1 MNSGKFKRDMKVSI
15 WSDVRC
21 PFCYIGKK
29 KFEDALEKFPNKDKV
44 EIVWKSF
51 QLDPSLKTD
60 IHTSMLEYFVK
71 AKGVSEDQALQM
83 FSGATKMAEEAGI
96 SMNIQKGIL
105 ANSFNAHR
113 LIQFAKT
120 RDLGNEIKEALFKV
134 HFEEGKNIDDISVL
148 SEVATFIGLDAEEAK
163 QVLNSDAYAYE
174 VKQDEMEARNIGV
187 RGVPFFVFDD
197 KYAIS
202 GAQPVEAFLQTLET
216 VWKENKSELKISEG
230 DSCSSEGNC
239 D

>member
-1 MNSGKFKRDMKVSI
+1 MKVSI

-29 KFEDALEKFPNKDKV
+29 KFEDALEQFPNKDKV

-60 IHTSMLEYFVK
+60 PHTSMLEYFVK
-71 AKGVSEDQALQM
+71 AKGVSEEQALQM

-96 SMNIQKGIL
+96 SMNLQEGIL

-120 RDLGNEIKEALFKV
+120 SDLGNEIKEVLFKI
-134 HFEEGKNIDDISVL
+134 HFEQGKNIDDISIL
-148 SEVATFIGLDAEEAK
+148 SEVAASIGLDAKEVK
-163 QVLNSDAYAYE
+163 QVLNSDDYAYE

-202 GAQPVEAFLQTLET
+202 GAQPVEAFLQTLEK
-216 VWKENKSELKISEG
+216 VWEENKSELKFSEG

-239 D
+239 H

>member
-1 MNSGKFKRDMKVSI
+1 MN
-15 WSDVRC
+15 
-21 PFCYIGKK
+21 
-29 KFEDALEKFPNKDKV
+29 L
-44 EIVWKSF
+44 
-51 QLDPSLKTD
+51 
-60 IHTSMLEYFVK
+60 
-71 AKGVSEDQALQM
+71 
-83 FSGATKMAEEAGI
+83 
-96 SMNIQKGIL
+96 QKGIL

-120 RDLGNEIKEALFKV
+120 RDLGNEIKEALFQI
-134 HFEEGKNIDDISVL
+134 HFEKGENIDDISIL
-148 SEVATFIGLDAEEAK
+148 SEVAASIGLDAEEVK

-202 GAQPVEAFLQTLET
+202 GAQPVEAFLQTLEKA
-216 VWKENKSELKISEG
+216 WEENKSELNISEG
-230 DSCSSEGNC
+230 ESCSDEGNC

>member
-1 MNSGKFKRDMKVSI
+1 MKVNI

-29 KFEDALEKFPNKDKV
+29 KFEDALEQFPNKDKV

-60 IHTSMLEYFVK
+60 PHTSMLEYFVK
-71 AKGVSEDQALQM
+71 AKGVSEEQALEM

-96 SMNIQKGIL
+96 SMNLQEGIL

-120 RDLGNEIKEALFKV
+120 RNLGNEIKEALFEV
-134 HFEEGKNIDDISVL
+134 HFEKGKNIDDISVL
-148 SEVATFIGLDAEEAK
+148 SEVAASIGLDAEEVE

-174 VKQDEMEARNIGV
+174 VKHDEMEAQNIGV

-202 GAQPVEAFLQTLET
+202 GAQPVEAFLQTLDK
-216 VWKENKSELKISEG
+216 VWEEKNSELKVSEG
-230 DSCSSEGNC
+230 DSCSSERNC

>member
-1 MNSGKFKRDMKVSI
+1 MKVNI

-29 KFEDALEKFPNKDKV
+29 KFKDALKQFSNKDKV
-44 EIVWKSF
+44 EIHWKSF
-51 QLDPSLKTD
+51 QLDPNLKTD
-60 IHTSMLEYFVK
+60 PQTSMLEYFVK
-71 AKGVSEDQALQM
+71 AKGVSEEQVLQM
-83 FSGATKMAEEAGI
+83 FSGATKMEEETGI
-96 SMNIQKGIL
+96 SMNLQKGIL

-113 LIQFAKT
+113 LIQFAKA
-120 RDLGNEIKEALFKV
+120 RNLGNEIKEALFKV
-134 HFEEGKNIDDISVL
+134 HFEEGKNIDDISIL
-148 SEVATFIGLDAEEAK
+148 SEVAASIGLDAEEVR

-174 VKQDEMEARNIGV
+174 VKKDEMEARNIGV

-202 GAQPVEAFLQTLET
+202 GAQPVEAFLQTLEK
-216 VWKENKSELKISEG
+216 VWEEKNSELKISEG

>member
-1 MNSGKFKRDMKVSI
+1 MKVSI

-29 KFEDALEKFPNKDKV
+29 KFEDALEQFPNKGKV

-51 QLDPSLKTD
+51 QLDPTLKTD
-60 IHTSMLEYFVK
+60 PHTSMLEYFVK
-71 AKGVSEDQALQM
+71 AKGVSEEQALQM

-96 SMNIQKGIL
+96 SMNLQEGIL
-105 ANSFNAHR
+105 ANSFDAHR

-120 RDLGNEIKEALFKV
+120 RNLGNEIKEALFEV
-134 HFEEGKNIDDISVL
+134 HFEQGKNIDDISIL
-148 SEVATFIGLDAEEAK
+148 SEVAASIGLDAEEVK

-174 VKQDEMEARNIGV
+174 VKQDEMEAQNIGV

-202 GAQPVEAFLQTLET
+202 GAQPVEDFLQTLET
-216 VWKENKSELKISEG
+216 VWQESKSELKVAEG

>member
-1 MNSGKFKRDMKVSI
+1 MKVSI

-29 KFEDALEKFPNKDKV
+29 KFEDALEQFPNKDKV

-60 IHTSMLEYFVK
+60 PHTSMLEYFIE
-71 AKGVSEDQALQM
+71 AKGVSEEQALQM

-96 SMNIQKGIL
+96 SMNLQEGIL
-105 ANSFNAHR
+105 ANSFKAHR

-120 RDLGNEIKEALFKV
+120 RNLGNEIKEILFKV
-134 HFEEGKNIDDISVL
+134 HFEDGKNIDDISVL
-148 SEVATFIGLDAEEAK
+148 LEVATSIDLDAEEVK

-202 GAQPVEAFLQTLET
+202 GAQPVETFLQTLET
-216 VWKENKSELKISEG
+216 VWKEKNSELKISEG
-230 DSCSSEGNC
+230 DSCTSEENC